1 MVVIV
6 VAAAAAAA
14 AVAVVAAAAAVA
26 AVAAVEMVGG
36 GHGVMVKVERTHH
49 SEMPARTPLRCS
61 SAFPM
66 GEVRG
71 GARRSTSPTALLI

>member
-1 MVVIV
+1 MV
-6 VAAAAAAA
+6 AAAAAA
-14 AVAVVAAAAAVA
+14 AVAVVAAAV
-26 AVAAVEMVGG
+26 AVAAVEIVGG
-36 GHGVMVKVERTHH
+36 GHGVMVVVERTHH

-71 GARRSTSPTALLI
+71 GARRYAL